1 MTLNQ
6 HNNIAHYLSD
16 EAARQ
21 PRQRAVIFFNGRDRS
36 GRPAYVHLT
45 FSQLD
50 ELSDRYA
57 WGMQAL
63 GVRPGMKALLMI
75 RPCLEFY
82 GLVFGCSRPA
92 LCR

>member
-1 MTLNQ
+1 M
-6 HNNIAHYLSD
+6 
-16 EAARQ
+16 
-21 PRQRAVIFFNGRDRS
+21 IFFCGRDRG
-36 GRPAYVHLT
+36 GRPAYTHLT

-50 ELSDRYA
+50 TLSDRYA

-82 GLVFGCSRPA
+82 GLVFA
-92 LCR
+92 LFKAGAVPVMIDPGMGWKGFFAV